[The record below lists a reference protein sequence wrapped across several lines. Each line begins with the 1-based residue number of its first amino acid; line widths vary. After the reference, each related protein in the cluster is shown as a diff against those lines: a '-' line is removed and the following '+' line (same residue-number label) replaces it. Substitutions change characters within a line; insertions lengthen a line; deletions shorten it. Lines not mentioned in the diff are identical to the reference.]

1 MNNIPD
7 PPPEPPDE
15 KALANLDYVSDA
27 LARQVATAK
36 VEGRK
41 VPALLFL
48 PPPPRP
54 YDLQLI
60 QSFIPYLFANE
71 YKGEPVPEIRFTS
84 KEPDKID

>member
-1 MNNIPD
+1 MNKIPD
-7 PPPEPPDE
+7 PPPEPPDD
-15 KALANLDYVSDA
+15 KALAYLDYVSDA
-27 LARQVATAK
+27 LARQVATAR
-36 VEGRK
+36 VEGHK
-41 VPALLFL
+41 VPAVLFL

-84 KEPDKID
+84 DETDTVH